1 MLQIGVGQNMEQVN
15 DMYLFM
21 YVWVVYDY
29 IYIYIYIS
37 FDKAKNPS
45 NQLISIVLNISHYG
59 KMNVMDEMY
68 PIMD

>member
-1 MLQIGVGQNMEQVN
+1 
-15 DMYLFM
+15 M
-21 YVWVVYDY
+21 YVWVVYDC
-29 IYIYIYIS
+29 IS

-45 NQLISIVLNISHYG
+45 NQLLSIFLNIRHYG

>member
-21 YVWVVYDY
+21 YVWVVYDC
-29 IYIYIYIS
+29 IS

-45 NQLISIVLNISHYG
+45 SQLLSIFLNICHYG

>member
-29 IYIYIYIS
+29 IYIYIYILWQGQES
-37 FDKAKNPS
+37 KQSTYKHCPK
-45 NQLISIVLNISHYG
+45 H
-59 KMNVMDEMY
+59 
-68 PIMD
+68 

>member
-1 MLQIGVGQNMEQVN
+1 
-15 DMYLFM
+15 MYGLCM
-21 YVWVVYDY
+21 I

>member
-29 IYIYIYIS
+29 IYIYIYPLTRPRIQ
-37 FDKAKNPS
+37 AIN
-45 NQLISIVLNISHYG
+45 L
-59 KMNVMDEMY
+59 
-68 PIMD
+68 